1 MKSRNIKVILCVLL
15 VACLLIPTFSLSAF
29 AVENATAST
38 TVDSGVSIESGK
50 VYYIKNQKSNLYL
63 DVYGEYTADG
73 SIVKHDYFNG
83 GLNQQFKVVRVS
95 GDVYEIIPMHAQD
108 KRLDI
113 TGGSTEN
120 DTQVQIYT
128 SNSTAS
134 QRFKIIDDGN
144 GTGSF
149 KILTGNTNYV
159 KCITNQ
165 YASTSPS
172 NVVQYGY
179 GNEGTADN
187 DHWYF
192 EKVDSIGVN
201 LERNVNI
208 GRNSFNEFTLDFA
221 SEYIFQ
227 NVTYVLET
235 VGSKDTKLELYFNG
249 EYLFG
254 DDDSGDGLNARLLFT
269 PNSINGITVKV
280 KMYGTNCGSAKLR
293 LRPQNQSY
301 ANSYNGGNILEDIDT
316 REDVYQVYEHFNK
329 LNIYLN
335 HHINTNP
342 LGNGVFSSN
351 PIMNNRFYFMTAHGG
366 TGSVTY
372 APNQSFRSTALPTM
386 TNVELVVWAVCH
398 GADTPTW
405 GNSMVDQSILNGAQN
420 AIGWH
425 GVTYVPTSRSFTTF
439 LWENIGNGQAVSA
452 AVTNAVNST
461 RDKHWL
467 KELIGWGDDPILS
480 PVLAVAPAKTG
491 DDATVFEVANAG
503 GLENDI
509 VLISSD
515 AYLNDTNNYARY
527 DSTDGKII
535 FARKVNG
542 ILTNN
547 ITVIEKADT
556 RAGYVKSELNT
567 GNFAFA
573 NKIKLD
579 DYRTEGAV
587 VENFLYI
594 LISGEYHIVR
604 RTQTNDGTTINETYY
619 DITADRYLTEDFV
632 MDAFNYGG

>member
-83 GLNQQFKVVRVS
+83 GLNQQFMVVRVS

-128 SNSTAS
+128 SNSSAS

-149 KILTGNTNYV
+149 KILTGNTDYV

-165 YASTSPS
+165 YASASPS

-192 EKVDSIGVN
+192 EKVDKIGVN
-201 LERNVNI
+201 LEKNVNI
-208 GRNSFNEFTLDFA
+208 GRNSFNEFTLDFSA
-221 SEYIFQ
+221 EYIFQ

-235 VGSKDTKLELYFNG
+235 VGSSDTMLELYFNG
-249 EYLFG
+249 EYMFG
-254 DDDSGDGLNARLLFT
+254 NDDSGEGLNARLVFT
-269 PNSINGITVKV
+269 PNNVNGITVKV
-280 KMYGTNCGSAKLR
+280 KMYGTQCGNAKLR
-293 LRPQNQSY
+293 LRPQEQIY
-301 ANSYNGGNILEDIDT
+301 ANSYNGDINT
-316 REDVYQVYEHFNK
+316 MEDVYDVYEHFNK
-329 LNIYLN
+329 LDLYVN
-335 HHINTNP
+335 HHVNTNP
-342 LGNGVFSSN
+342 LGNGVFTNN
-351 PIMNNRFYFMTAHGG
+351 PAINNRYYFMTAHGSR
-366 TGSVTY
+366 GSVTY
-372 APNQSFRSTALPTM
+372 APGARFTTADLPIM
-386 TNVELVVWAVCH
+386 TNVEFVVWAVCF
-398 GADTPTW
+398 GAAAPT
-405 GNSMVDQSILNGAQN
+405 GGVSMVTQSINNGAQN
-420 AIGWH
+420 ALGWP
-425 GVTYVPTSRSFTTF
+425 GKTWTNTSRTFTTH
-439 LWENIGNGQAVSA
+439 LWEDICNGVSVSE
-452 AVTNAVNST
+452 AVTNATNHT
-461 RDKHWL
+461 RNTYWYKA
-467 KELIGWGDDPILS
+467 ISGWGEDTILS
-480 PVLAVAPAKTG
+480 PVLETATAKSGISVTTFESLG
-491 DDATVFEVANAG
+491 NNTVVNEII
-503 GLENDI
+503 L
-509 VLISSD
+509 LSSD
-515 AYLNDTNNYARY
+515 AYLNDVNNYARY
-527 DSTDGKII
+527 DSSDGKII

-547 ITVIEKADT
+547 VTVIERADT
-556 RAGYVKSELNT
+556 RSGYVKAELNT

-573 NKIKLD
+573 NKINLD

-587 VENFLYI
+587 VENFFYI

-604 RTQTNDGTTINETYY
+604 RTQTTDGSSITESYY
-619 DITADRYLTEDFV
+619 DITTGMHLTEDFV
-632 MDAFNYGG
+632 IEAFNYGG

>member
-1 MKSRNIKVILCVLL
+1 MKHRYIKVTLCVLL
-15 VACLLIPTFSLSAF
+15 IACLLVPTFSLSAF
-29 AVENATAST
+29 AVENATAAT
-38 TVDSGVSIESGK
+38 TANSGVSIESGK

-95 GDVYEIIPMHAQD
+95 GDIYEIIPMHAQD

-113 TGGSTEN
+113 SGGSAEN
-120 DTQVQIYT
+120 DALVQIYT
-128 SNSTAS
+128 SNSTAA
-134 QRFKIIDDGN
+134 QRFQIVDDGN

-149 KILTGNTNYV
+149 KILTGTTNYV

-165 YASTSPS
+165 YASTSPT

-179 GNEGTADN
+179 GNEGIADN

-192 EKVDSIGVN
+192 EKVDTIGVN
-201 LERNVNI
+201 TERNVNI
-208 GRNSFNEFTLDFA
+208 GRNSYNEFTLDFA
-221 SEYIFQ
+221 SEEVFQ

-235 VGSKDTKLELYFNG
+235 VGSKDTMLELYFNG

-254 DDDSGDGLNARLLFT
+254 NDDSGEGLNARILFT
-269 PNSINGITVKV
+269 PNSVNGITVKV
-280 KMYGTNCGSAKLR
+280 KMYGTQCGSSVLR

-301 ANSYNGGNILEDIDT
+301 ANSYNGDILDIDT
-316 REDVYQVYEHFNK
+316 RKDVELVYEHFNRM
-329 LNIYLN
+329 NIYLN
-335 HHINTNP
+335 HSINSNP
-342 LGNGVFSSN
+342 LINEELSSN
-351 PIMNNRFYFMTAHGG
+351 PIINNRFYFMTAHGDV
-366 TGSVTY
+366 GSVY
-372 APNQSFRSTALPTM
+372 YDPDNNFFFSFQLPTM

-398 GADTPTW
+398 GADTPSW
-405 GNSMVDQSILNGAQN
+405 GNSMVHQSIVNGAQN
-420 AIGWH
+420 ALGWH
-425 GVTYVPTSRSFTTF
+425 GVTYVATSRSFTTF
-439 LWENIGNGQAVSA
+439 LWENVSNGQSIATAVA
-452 AVTNAVNST
+452 NAVNST

-467 KELIGWGDDPILS
+467 KELVSWGDDPVLS
-480 PVLAVAPAKTG
+480 PVLETATAKSGIFVTEFESLG
-491 DDATVFEVANAG
+491 NDTTVNE
-503 GLENDI
+503 L
-509 VLISSD
+509 VLLSSD

-527 DSTDGKII
+527 DSSDGKIV

-556 RAGYVKSELNT
+556 RSGYVKSELNT

-573 NKIKLD
+573 NKVNLD

-594 LISGEYHIVR
+594 LINGEYHIVR
-604 RTQTNDGTTINETYY
+604 RTQTNDGIAINETYY
-619 DITADRYLTEDFV
+619 DITASRYLTEDFV